1 MIKISQNIELS
12 DFTLN
17 PYIKYFKENLK
28 TIDIKL
34 ADINFHLF
42 IDQNLDDIETRI
54 IGDKDKNIFR
64 KFEKYLKQKMKKE
77 NIAFLRKSLND
88 SVLLSFLKD
97 YEKDWKQLLSLG
109 SIKNQVIA
117 FPKNRDYFFQL
128 KKNADRL
135 VKKTIELINKK
146 EVEFNPIVSRFFKF
160 LVLEVRDLYFSSL
173 YKKQNQLIE
182 SIISKEIDIS
192 DGEKQ
197 KVLSNI
203 YESRLGKRIDDT
215 KWINYGEDQL
225 TTLVNAAA
233 KNHE

>member
-1 MIKISQNIELS
+1 
-12 DFTLN
+12 
-17 PYIKYFKENLK
+17 
-28 TIDIKL
+28 
-34 ADINFHLF
+34 
-42 IDQNLDDIETRI
+42 
-54 IGDKDKNIFR
+54 
-64 KFEKYLKQKMKKE
+64 
-77 NIAFLRKSLND
+77 
-88 SVLLSFLKD
+88 
-97 YEKDWKQLLSLG
+97 
-109 SIKNQVIA
+109 VIA

>member
-1 MIKISQNIELS
+1 VIKISQNIELS